1 MTYWKEM
8 NKMATMF
15 VREMPVAERPAT
27 RLKELGAGF
36 LSNTELLSLLIKD
49 TSTTSGYEVAQE
61 LLKEADGL
69 AGIKNINLESFPGIG
84 KGKSLELLALLE
96 LAKRLGE
103 KRGERS
109 VVTCPEDA
117 ADYAM
122 PRFRYED
129 REHFAVILLNV
140 KNHILSMPVISVG
153 SLTASVVHP
162 REVFKPAI
170 VKGAVSIILVHN
182 HPSGDTSPSKED
194 IEVTAR
200 MVQVG
205 KVMDIP
211 VLDHIIVGGDKFVS
225 LKEKGVIK

>member
-1 MTYWKEM
+1 
-8 NKMATMF
+8 MATMF
-15 VREMPVAERPAT
+15 VREMPVTERPAT

-36 LSNTELLSLLIKD
+36 LSNAELLSLLIKD

-61 LLKEADGL
+61 LLREADGL

-117 ADYAM
+117 ADYAA
-122 PRFRYED
+122 PRLRYEN
-129 REHFAVILLNV
+129 REHMCAMLLNV
-140 KNHILSMPVISVG
+140 KNHIIAWETISIG
-153 SLTASVVHP
+153 SLDASVVHP

-170 VKGAVSIILVHN
+170 IKGAASIILVHN
-182 HPSGDTSPSKED
+182 HPSGDPTPSKED
-194 IEVTAR
+194 LEVTAR

-205 KVMDIP
+205 KIMNIS
-211 VLDHIIVGGDKFVS
+211 VLDHIIIGGDSFVS
-225 LKEKGVIK
+225 MKEKGAIK

>member
-1 MTYWKEM
+1 
-8 NKMATMF
+8 MATMF
-15 VREMPVAERPAT
+15 VREMPVDERPST
-27 RLKELGAGF
+27 RLKHLGAGF
-36 LSNTELLSLLIKD
+36 LSNAELLSLLIKD

-69 AGIKNINLESFPGIG
+69 AGLHNINLESFPGIG

-117 ADYAM
+117 ADYAA
-122 PRFRYED
+122 PRLKYENK
-129 REHFAVILLNV
+129 EHMCVMLLNV
-140 KNHILSMPVISVG
+140 KNHIIAWEVVSIG

-170 VKGAVSIILVHN
+170 IKGAASIILVHN
-182 HPSGDTSPSKED
+182 HPSGDPTPSKED
-194 IEVTAR
+194 LEVTAR

-205 KVMDIP
+205 RVMDIS

>member
-1 MTYWKEM
+1 
-8 NKMATMF
+8 MATMF
-15 VREMPVAERPAT
+15 VREMPVDERPST
-27 RLKELGAGF
+27 RLKHLGAGF
-36 LSNTELLSLLIKD
+36 LSNAELLSLLIKD

-69 AGIKNINLESFPGIG
+69 AGLHNINLESFPGIG
-84 KGKSLELLALLE
+84 KGKSMELLALLE

-117 ADYAM
+117 ADYAA
-122 PRFRYED
+122 PRLKYENK
-129 REHFAVILLNV
+129 EHMCVMLLNV
-140 KNHILSMPVISVG
+140 KNHIIAWEVVSIG

-170 VKGAVSIILVHN
+170 IKGAASIILVHN
-182 HPSGDTSPSKED
+182 HPSGDPTPSKED
-194 IEVTAR
+194 LEVTAR

-205 KVMDIP
+205 RVMDIS
-211 VLDHIIVGGDKFVS
+211 VLDHIIIGGDSFIS
-225 LKEKGVIK
+225 MKEKGVIK

>member
-1 MTYWKEM
+1 
-8 NKMATMF
+8 MAM
-15 VREMPVAERPAT
+15 VRELPVDERPRE
-27 RLKELGAGF
+27 RLLALGPGF
-36 LSNTELLSLLIKD
+36 LSN
-49 TSTTSGYEVAQE
+49 A
-61 LLKEADGL
+61 
-69 AGIKNINLESFPGIG
+69 
-84 KGKSLELLALLE
+84 ELLAIVLRNGS
-96 LAKRLGE
+96 K
-103 KRGERS
+103 ERS
-109 VVTCPEDA
+109 ALQLAQDILSLYKDDGVSALGRMTAGELMCLQGIGSAKAAEVMAAVELGKRQKAHIARHSAMVTCPEDA

-162 REVFKPAI
+162 REVFKAAI
-170 VKGAVSIILVHN
+170 QQAAASIILVHN
-182 HPSGDTSPSKED
+182 HPSGDPTPSKED

-205 KVMDIP
+205 RVMDIP
-211 VLDHIIVGGDKFVS
+211 VLDHIILGNDNYIS

>member
-1 MTYWKEM
+1 
-8 NKMATMF
+8 MANMF
-15 VREMPVAERPAT
+15 VREMPVDERPST
-27 RLKELGAGF
+27 RLKHLGAGF
-36 LSNTELLSLLIKD
+36 LSNAELLSLLIKD

-69 AGIKNINLESFPGIG
+69 AGLHNINLESFPGIG
-84 KGKSLELLALLE
+84 KGKSMELLALLE

-117 ADYAM
+117 ADYAA
-122 PRFRYED
+122 PRLKYENK
-129 REHFAVILLNV
+129 EHMCVMLLNV
-140 KNHILSMPVISVG
+140 KNHIIAWEVVSIG

-170 VKGAVSIILVHN
+170 IKGAASIILVHN
-182 HPSGDTSPSKED
+182 HPSGDPTPSKED
-194 IEVTAR
+194 LEVTAR

-205 KVMDIP
+205 RVMDIS

>member
-1 MTYWKEM
+1 
-8 NKMATMF
+8 MANMF
-15 VREMPVAERPAT
+15 VREMPVDERPST

-36 LSNTELLSLLIKD
+36 LSNAELLSLLIKD
-49 TSTTSGYEVAQE
+49 TAKTSGYEVAQN
-61 LLKEADGL
+61 LLREANGL
-69 AGIKNINLESFPGIG
+69 AGLRDINLESFHGIG
-84 KGKSLELLALLE
+84 KGKALELLALLE

-103 KRGERS
+103 KRKERS
-109 VVTCPEDA
+109 MVMCPEDA
-117 ADYAM
+117 ADYAI
-122 PRFRYED
+122 PRLRYENK
-129 REHFAVILLNV
+129 EHMCVLLLNA
-140 KNHILSMPVISVG
+140 KNHIIAWETISIG

-182 HPSGDTSPSKED
+182 HPSGDPTPSKED

-211 VLDHIIVGGDKFVS
+211 VFDHIIVGGDKFVS

>member
-1 MTYWKEM
+1 
-8 NKMATMF
+8 MAM
-15 VREMPVAERPAT
+15 VRELPVDERPRE
-27 RLKELGAGF
+27 RLLALGPGF
-36 LSNTELLSLLIKD
+36 LSN
-49 TSTTSGYEVAQE
+49 A
-61 LLKEADGL
+61 
-69 AGIKNINLESFPGIG
+69 
-84 KGKSLELLALLE
+84 ELLAIVLRNGSKERSALQLAQDILSLYKDDGVSALGRITAGE
-96 LAKRLGE
+96 LMCLQGIGCAKAAEVMAAVELGKRLNAHIS
-103 KRGERS
+103 RQRAM
-109 VVTCPEDA
+109 VTCPEDA

-162 REVFKPAI
+162 REVFKAAI
-170 VKGAVSIILVHN
+170 QQTAASIILVHN
-182 HPSGDTSPSKED
+182 HPSGDPTPSKED

-205 KVMDIP
+205 RVMDIP
-211 VLDHIIVGGDKFVS
+211 VLDHIILGNDNYIS

>member
-1 MTYWKEM
+1 
-8 NKMATMF
+8 MATMF
-15 VREMPVAERPAT
+15 IREMPVAERPAT

-103 KRGERS
+103 KRKERS
-109 VVTCPEDA
+109 IVTCPEDA
-117 ADYAM
+117 ADYAA
-122 PRFRYED
+122 PRLRYEN
-129 REHFAVILLNV
+129 REHMCALLLNA
-140 KNHILSMPVISVG
+140 KNHIIAWETISIG

-182 HPSGDTSPSKED
+182 HPSGDPTPSKED

-211 VLDHIIVGGDKFVS
+211 VFDHIIVGGDKFVS

>member
-1 MTYWKEM
+1 
-8 NKMATMF
+8 MATIF
-15 VREMPVAERPAT
+15 VREMPVDERPST
-27 RLKELGAGF
+27 RLKHLGAGF
-36 LSNTELLSLLIKD
+36 LSNAELLSLLIKD

-61 LLKEADGL
+61 LLKKADGL

-103 KRGERS
+103 KRGERR
-109 VVTCPEDA
+109 VVTCPEDV
-117 ADYAM
+117 ADYAA
-122 PRFRYED
+122 PRLRYEN
-129 REHFAVILLNV
+129 REHMCAMLLNV
-140 KNHILSMPVISVG
+140 KNHIIAWETISIG
-153 SLTASVVHP
+153 SLDASVVHP

-170 VKGAVSIILVHN
+170 IKGAASIILVHN
-182 HPSGDTSPSKED
+182 HPSGDPTPSKED
-194 IEVTAR
+194 LEVTAR

-205 KVMDIP
+205 KIMNIS

>member
-1 MTYWKEM
+1 
-8 NKMATMF
+8 MATMF
-15 VREMPVAERPAT
+15 IREMPVTERPAT

-49 TSTTSGYEVAQE
+49 TSTTSGYEVAQD

-69 AGIKNINLESFPGIG
+69 AGLKDINLESFPGIG

-96 LAKRLGE
+96 LAKRLGQQNRNI
-103 KRGERS
+103 KII
-109 VVTCPEDA
+109 TCPEDV
-117 ADYAM
+117 ADYAAS
-122 PRFRYED
+122 RLKYEN
-129 REHFAVILLNV
+129 REHFCTILLNV
-140 KNHILSMPVISVG
+140 KNHILSWETISIG
-153 SLTASVVHP
+153 SATASVVHP

-170 VKGAVSIILVHN
+170 IKGAVSIILVHN

>member
-1 MTYWKEM
+1 
-8 NKMATMF
+8 MATMF

>member
-1 MTYWKEM
+1 
-8 NKMATMF
+8 MATMF
-15 VREMPVAERPAT
+15 VREMPVDERPST
-27 RLKELGAGF
+27 RLKHLGAGF
-36 LSNTELLSLLIKD
+36 LSNAELLSLLIKD

-61 LLKEADGL
+61 LLREADGL

-103 KRGERS
+103 RKERS

-122 PRFRYED
+122 PRLRYENK
-129 REHFAVILLNV
+129 EHMCVMLLNV
-140 KNHILSMPVISVG
+140 KNHIIAWEVVSVG

-162 REVFKPAI
+162 REVFRPAI
-170 VKGAVSIILVHN
+170 IKGAASIILVHN
-182 HPSGDTSPSKED
+182 HPSGDPTPSTED
-194 IEVTAR
+194 LEVTAR

-205 KVMDIP
+205 RIMDIS
-211 VLDHIIVGGDKFVS
+211 VLDHIIIGGDSFVS
-225 LKEKGVIK
+225 MKEKGAIK

>member
-1 MTYWKEM
+1 MK
-8 NKMATMF
+8 MF
-15 VREMPVAERPAT
+15 VREMPIDERPST

-36 LSNTELLSLLIKD
+36 LSNAELLSLLIKD
-49 TSTTSGYEVAQE
+49 TAKTSGYEVAQN
-61 LLKEADGL
+61 LLREANGL
-69 AGIKNINLESFPGIG
+69 AGLRDINLESFPGIG

-103 KRGERS
+103 KRKVRS
-109 VVTCPEDA
+109 VVTCPEDV
-117 ADYAM
+117 ADYAT
-122 PRFRYED
+122 PRLRYEN
-129 REHFAVILLNV
+129 REHMCALLLNA
-140 KNHILSMPVISVG
+140 KNHIIAWETISIG

-182 HPSGDTSPSKED
+182 HPSGDPTPSKED

-211 VLDHIIVGGDKFVS
+211 VFDHIIVGGDKFVS

>member
-1 MTYWKEM
+1 
-8 NKMATMF
+8 MATMF
-15 VREMPVAERPAT
+15 VREMPVDERPST
-27 RLKELGAGF
+27 RLKHLGAGF
-36 LSNTELLSLLIKD
+36 LSNAELLSLLIKD

-61 LLKEADGL
+61 LLREADGL
-69 AGIKNINLESFPGIG
+69 AGIKNINLEAFPGIG

-117 ADYAM
+117 ADYAA
-122 PRFRYED
+122 PRLKYENK
-129 REHFAVILLNV
+129 EHMCVMLLNV
-140 KNHILSMPVISVG
+140 KNHIIAWEVVSIG

-170 VKGAVSIILVHN
+170 IKGAASIILVHN
-182 HPSGDTSPSKED
+182 HPSGDPTPSKED
-194 IEVTAR
+194 LEVTAR

-205 KVMDIP
+205 RVMDIS

>member
-1 MTYWKEM
+1 
-8 NKMATMF
+8 MATMF
-15 VREMPVAERPAT
+15 VREMPVDERPST
-27 RLKELGAGF
+27 RLKHLGAGF
-36 LSNTELLSLLIKD
+36 LSNAELLSLLIKD

-117 ADYAM
+117 ADYAI
-122 PRFRYED
+122 PRLRYENK
-129 REHFAVILLNV
+129 EHMCVMLLNV
-140 KNHILSMPVISVG
+140 KNHIVKWETISIG
-153 SLTASVVHP
+153 SLDASVVHP
-162 REVFKPAI
+162 REVFRPAI
-170 VKGAVSIILVHN
+170 IKGAASIILVHN
-182 HPSGDTSPSKED
+182 HPSGDPTPSKED
-194 IEVTAR
+194 LEVTAR

-205 KVMDIP
+205 KIMNIS
-211 VLDHIIVGGDKFVS
+211 VLDHIIIGGDSFVS
-225 LKEKGVIK
+225 MKEKGAIK

>member
-1 MTYWKEM
+1 
-8 NKMATMF
+8 MATMF
-15 VREMPVAERPAT
+15 VREMPVDERPST
-27 RLKELGAGF
+27 RLKHLGAGF
-36 LSNTELLSLLIKD
+36 LSNAELLSLLIKD

-61 LLKEADGL
+61 LLREADGL
-69 AGIKNINLESFPGIG
+69 AGIKNINLEAFPGIG

-103 KRGERS
+103 KRKERS

-117 ADYAM
+117 ADYAL
-122 PRFRYED
+122 PRLRYENK
-129 REHFAVILLNV
+129 EHFCAILLNV
-140 KNHILSMPVISVG
+140 KNHIIAWETVSIG

-170 VKGAVSIILVHN
+170 IKGAASIILVHN
-182 HPSGDTSPSKED
+182 HPSGDPTPSKED

-205 KVMDIP
+205 RVMDISI
-211 VLDHIIVGGDKFVS
+211 LDHIIVGGDSFVS
-225 LKEKGVIK
+225 MKEKGVIK